1 MQFKIYFCRT
11 CRRQFHDPY
20 TDHMPYQ
27 ITAGMS
33 AVKTW
38 QSPICRA
45 DMVAFFVEI
54 TMEDV
59 DLAVR
64 GQLFR
69 VRSLG
74 VDYSGE

>member
-27 ITAGMS
+27 LTAG
-33 AVKTW
+33 

-45 DMVAFFVEI
+45 EMVAFFVEI

-64 GQLFR
+64 GQLFF